1 MDVGFQAQDTTL
13 MEAITLTFILEIVD
27 MRNWEL
33 QKKNK

>member
-27 MRNWEL
+27 MGIKL
-33 QKKNK
+33 K